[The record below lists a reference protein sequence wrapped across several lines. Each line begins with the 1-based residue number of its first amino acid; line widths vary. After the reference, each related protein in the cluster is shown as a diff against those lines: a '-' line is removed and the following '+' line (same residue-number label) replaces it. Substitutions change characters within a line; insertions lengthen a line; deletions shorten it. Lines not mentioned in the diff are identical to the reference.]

1 MGLYKTEDVAR
12 RLEGMTLRSSAPDSD
27 TPPATTPGVE
37 PQSRATIVEDDRTGM
52 DDATLRRAFLD
63 HLSYSLGKRAT
74 NSTDLDRFTAM
85 ALTVRDRLTYRWA
98 QTQEQYSKVDAKRIY
113 YLSAEFLLGRA
124 LANNL
129 HALGIYDKAKELL
142 RGAGLELA
150 DLLEDEPEPGLGNGG
165 LGRLA
170 ACFLDSMATL
180 GYAGYGYGI
189 RYEFGIF
196 EQQIKHGWQVERPDE
211 WLKFGNPWEYVR
223 PEYSVTVSFGGHVEE
238 TTDEN
243 GEIVAKWVDT
253 QKVLGVP
260 YDTPIAGFRN
270 DTVNTLRLWQARAG
284 NEFDLKV
291 FNDGDYVRAVEDKN
305 ASEVISKV
313 LYPNDQNQAGRDLRL
328 KQEYFFVACAIADIV
343 RRYKKSHKTFD
354 QFAQKNAIQLND
366 THPAIA
372 VAELMR
378 VLVDLHSVPWDRA
391 WEITVATLGYT
402 NHTLLSE
409 ALERWPVAMF
419 ERLLPRHLQIIYE
432 VNRRFIR
439 SVMARFPGDEARI
452 RRMSIIEEGPEKKV
466 AMAHLAVVGSHAV
479 NGVAALHSDLL
490 TRDVLRDFAEM
501 SPQKFSNKT
510 NGVTP
515 RRWLWH
521 CNPRLSALITEAI
534 GPDWVTDLDQ
544 LEKLAPLAKDASF
557 VEKVA
562 AVKRANKADFAKYA
576 SDAWGFRFDP
586 DSMFDVQIKRL
597 HEYKRQ
603 LLNALHVVRLY
614 LDAKRD
620 AQALGAPR
628 TVLFGAKAAPG
639 YRVAKLIIKLINAIA
654 DVVNSDIDLA
664 GRLRVAFLPNYR
676 VSLAERIIPAADLS
690 EQISTAG
697 KEASGTGNMKLAL
710 NGALTIGTLDGA
722 NIEIREAVGEDAFFL
737 FGLTTEQVHDLQR
750 TGYKPRAVYEKNPRL
765 REVIDLIAGGFFSP
779 EDPALFRP
787 LTDNLLDHDSYML
800 LEDFDAY
807 VACQKRVSE
816 AYIDKNGWHEKAV
829 RNIAKMGRFS
839 SDRTIKQYATEIWGA
854 SPVKIQLR
862 PYDGW

>member
-1 MGLYKTEDVAR
+1 
-12 RLEGMTLRSSAPDSD
+12 MTTRPSQRPFSEPAPH
-27 TPPATTPGVE
+27 TTPGVE
-37 PQSRATIVEDDRTGM
+37 TAGLRLVEDDRTGM
-52 DDATLRRAFLD
+52 DDASLRRAFLD
-63 HLSYSLGKRAT
+63 HLSFSLGKRAA
-74 NSTDLDRFTAM
+74 NSTELDRFMAM

-98 QTQEQYSKVDAKRIY
+98 QTQETYSRQDAKRIY

-124 LANNL
+124 LSNNL
-129 HALGIYDKAKELL
+129 SALGLYDAAKRLL
-142 RGAGLELA
+142 AEHGLDLA
-150 DLLEDEPEPGLGNGG
+150 DVLDDEPEPGLGNGG

-196 EQQIKHGWQVERPDE
+196 EQEIKNGWQVEHPDE
-211 WLKFGNPWEYVR
+211 WLKFGNAWEFMR
-223 PEYSVTVSFGGHVEE
+223 PEYAVTVNFGGKVEE
-238 TTDEN
+238 YLDER
-243 GEIVAKWVDT
+243 GEPAVRWSGT

-260 YDTPIAGFRN
+260 WDTPIAGFRN
-270 DTVNTLRLWQARAG
+270 NTVNTLRLWQARSG
-284 NEFDLKV
+284 HEFDLRV

-313 LYPNDQNQAGRDLRL
+313 LYPNDHNQAGRDLRL

-343 RRYKKSHKTFD
+343 RRYKKTHKTFD
-354 QFAQKNAIQLND
+354 DFAKKNAIQLND

-378 VLVDLHSVPWDRA
+378 VLVDLEDLPWDRA
-391 WEITVATLGYT
+391 WEVTVATLGYT
-402 NHTLLSE
+402 NHTLLAE

-432 VNRRFIR
+432 INRRFVR
-439 SVMARFPGDEARI
+439 SVMARFPGDDARL
-452 RRMSIIEEGPEKKV
+452 RRMSIIEEGAEKKV

-490 TRDVLRDFAEM
+490 KRDVLRDFAEM
-501 SPQKFSNKT
+501 TPHKFSNKT

-515 RRWLWH
+515 RRWLH
-521 CNPRLSALITEAI
+521 QCNPRLSALITDAV
-534 GPDWVTDLDQ
+534 GPQWPTNLDDLER
-544 LEKLAPLAKDASF
+544 LLPLAEDKGF

-562 AVKRANKADFAKYA
+562 AVKRQNKADFAQYCKQR
-576 SDAWGFRFDP
+576 WGFVFDP
-586 DSMFDVQIKRL
+586 DSLFDVQIKRL

-603 LLNALHVVRLY
+603 LLNALHVVRIY

-620 AQALGAPR
+620 PSTLAVPR

-639 YRVAKLIIKLINAIA
+639 YRAAKLIIKLINAIS
-654 DVVNSDIDLA
+654 DVVNSDVDLE

-697 KEASGTGNMKLAL
+697 LEASGTGNMKLSM

-722 NIEIREAVGEDAFFL
+722 NIEIREAVGAENFFL
-737 FGLTTEQVHDLQR
+737 FGLTTDEVHDLQR
-750 TGYKPRAVYEKNPRL
+750 TGYRPRSIYEKNARL
-765 REVIDLIAGGFFSP
+765 REVIDLVAGGFFSQ

-787 LTDNLLDHDSYML
+787 LTDHLLDHDTYML
-800 LEDFDAY
+800 LADFDAY
-807 VACQKRVSE
+807 VGCQKQVSE
-816 AYIDKNGWHEKAV
+816 AFADKAAWHRKAV
-829 RNIAKMGRFS
+829 INIAKMGGFS
-839 SDRTIKQYATEIWGA
+839 SDRTIREYAKEIWGA
-854 SPVKIQLR
+854 EPVKVELR
-862 PYDGW
+862 PGEL